1 MSELSVTA
9 FSDFDHRCMT
19 QALQL
24 AEKGWYSTQ
33 PNPRVGCVIANDQHI
48 LGQGFHQQAGQA
60 HAEINALH
68 DAIAQQHHVRGATAY
83 VTLEPCSHT
92 GKTPPCADALIQ
104 AGIGRVV
111 AAMTDPNPLVA
122 GRGLQR
128 LADAGIMVDSGL
140 CQAQAELLN
149 RGFIKR
155 MTQKLP
161 WVRVKMAMSLDGRT
175 AMASG
180 ESQWITGEAA
190 RQDVQRW
197 RAQADAILTGAGTV
211 IQDNPSLN
219 VRLSADELAVPVV
232 RQPLRVILDRRL
244 RTPISS
250 KIFQLAGETLL
261 ITENSKLTQAQAYP
275 SEVSSF
281 PQQTSLR
288 TILHNLANEKSM
300 NEVHVEAGATL
311 AGAFLAEGLVDE
323 VVLYIAPHLMGHQA
337 RGLFDLPMIQQMQE
351 RITVNIQDIRAVG
364 DDWRMIFTPQR

>member
-1 MSELSVTA
+1 MT
-9 FSDFDHRCMT
+9 FSDVDHRCMA

-24 AEKGWYSTQ
+24 AEKGRYSTH
-33 PNPRVGCVIANDQHI
+33 PNPRVGCVIAKDQQI
-48 LGQGFHQQAGQA
+48 LGQGFHQQAGKA

-68 DAIAQQHHVRGATAY
+68 HAAAQQHDVRGATAY

-122 GRGLQR
+122 GRGLRR
-128 LADAGIMVDSGL
+128 LANAGVMVDSGL
-140 CQAQAELLN
+140 YQAQAESLN

-155 MTQKLP
+155 MTQNLP
-161 WVRVKMAMSLDGRT
+161 WVRVKMAMSIDGRT

-190 RQDVQRW
+190 RQDVQRL
-197 RAQADAILTGAGTV
+197 RAQADAILTGAETV

-219 VRLSADELAVPVV
+219 VRLSADELAVPAV

-244 RTPISS
+244 RTPKSS

-261 ITENSKLTQAQAYP
+261 ITESSKLTQAQTYP
-275 SEVSSF
+275 SDVSSF
-281 PQQTSLR
+281 PQNTPLR
-288 TILHNLANEKSM
+288 TILHYLAKEKSM

-311 AGAFLAEGLVDE
+311 AGALLAEGLVDE
-323 VVLYIAPHLMGHQA
+323 IVLYIAPHLMGNQA
-337 RGLFDLPMIQQMQE
+337 RGLFDLPMIQQMQA

-364 DDWRMIFTPQR
+364 DDWRMIFTPQIVAV